1 MPENVRLEEGRLR
14 IGARFSV
21 SFQRT
26 LRIPDDGRQYPL
38 PPGLGMFPVR
48 RVADYARR
56 VPAAWRERGG
66 FFIPMYQREA
76 MWLGFDGA
84 EWKPNAVKV
93 GIGGID
99 ALSGLPWNP
108 DLHDDPQDYVV
119 CPDQPWLD
127 GINAG
132 EGFVR
137 QFVAMPLGAGYTV
150 EGQLTGAERVG
161 GLELRVFEPKPGRF
175 PDRPPPRRALG
186 SEMMV
191 LESAAPSGMGL
202 AAGGRMTQKIYP
214 DPYGLDTW
222 DQASG
227 TSVHV
232 HIVTSEQYQAITG
245 EPPPPTPID
254 ARTYTE
260 RGFPWF
266 ELYDEARGDVAA
278 AERLRGIRST
288 GEIDKASGREGPDG
302 RPLEVKRGQVRH
314 TGGKLKTEN
323 KN

>member
-1 MPENVRLEEGRLR
+1 MPENVRFEEGRIR
-14 IGARFSV
+14 VGARFSV

-48 RVADYARR
+48 RVADYAPR
-56 VPAAWRERGG
+56 VPAEWRERGG

-76 MWLGFDGA
+76 MWLGFDAA

-93 GIGGID
+93 GIGDID
-99 ALSGLPWNP
+99 ALSGLPWSP

-137 QFVAMPLGAGYTV
+137 QFVAMPLGSGYTV

-175 PDRPPPRRALG
+175 PDRPPPRPVPG

-191 LESAAPSGMGL
+191 LESAAPGGMGL
-202 AAGGRMTQKIYP
+202 AAGGRLP
-214 DPYGLDTW
+214 
-222 DQASG
+222 
-227 TSVHV
+227 
-232 HIVTSEQYQAITG
+232 
-245 EPPPPTPID
+245 
-254 ARTYTE
+254 
-260 RGFPWF
+260 
-266 ELYDEARGDVAA
+266 
-278 AERLRGIRST
+278 
-288 GEIDKASGREGPDG
+288 
-302 RPLEVKRGQVRH
+302 
-314 TGGKLKTEN
+314 
-323 KN
+323 

>member
-1 MPENVRLEEGRLR
+1 VTENIRLEEGRIR
-14 IGARFSV
+14 VGARFSV

-48 RVADYARR
+48 RVTDYARR
-56 VPAAWRERGG
+56 VPAEWRERGG
-66 FFIPMYQREA
+66 FFVPMYQREA
-76 MWLGFDGA
+76 MWLGFDAA

-99 ALSGLPWNP
+99 ALSGLPWSP
-108 DLHDDPQDYVV
+108 DLHDDPQNYVV

-137 QFVAMPLGAGYTV
+137 QFVAMPLGSGYTV

-175 PDRPPPRRALG
+175 PDRPPPRPAPG

-191 LESAAPSGMGL
+191 LESAAPGGMGL

-227 TSVHV
+227 ISVHV
-232 HIVTSEQYQAITG
+232 HIVTTEQYEAITG

-266 ELYDEARGDVAA
+266 ALYDETRGDLAA
-278 AERLRGIRST
+278 ARRLRGIRST
-288 GEIDKASGREGPDG
+288 AEIDEASGRGGSDE
-302 RPLEVKRGQVRH
+302 RPLEVKRGQVRG
-314 TGGKLKTEN
+314 TAGKLKTEN

>member
-1 MPENVRLEEGRLR
+1 MRVSIRLEDGRIR
-14 IGARFSV
+14 VGERFSV

-38 PPGLGMFPVR
+38 PPGLGMFPVK
-48 RVADYARR
+48 RVVDHEDR
-56 VPAAWRERGG
+56 VPAEWREQGG

-76 MWLGFDGA
+76 LWLGFDGA
-84 EWKPNAVKV
+84 EWKPNALKV

-99 ALSGLPWNP
+99 AISGLAWSPG
-108 DLHDDPQDYVV
+108 LHDDPQDYLV

-132 EGFVR
+132 AGFVR
-137 QFVAMPLGAGYTV
+137 QFVAMPLGSGYTI
-150 EGQLTGAERVG
+150 EGQLTGEERVG
-161 GLELRVFEPKPGRF
+161 GLELCVFEPEPGRF
-175 PDRPPPRRALG
+175 PDEPPPRLAG
-186 SEMMV
+186 GAEMMV
-191 LESAAPSGMGL
+191 PESAASPGMGL

-227 TSVHV
+227 VSVHI
-232 HIVTSEQYQAITG
+232 HIVNSEQYEAITG
-245 EPPPPTPID
+245 ELPPPTPID

-266 ELYDEARGDVAA
+266 ELYDETRADLAA
-278 AERLRGIRST
+278 AERLRGVRST
-288 GEIDKASGREGPDG
+288 GEIDRSGGHEETDA
-302 RPLEVKRGQVRH
+302 RPVDVTDDQIRRTRRKRN
-314 TGGKLKTEN
+314 TDA
-323 KN
+323 